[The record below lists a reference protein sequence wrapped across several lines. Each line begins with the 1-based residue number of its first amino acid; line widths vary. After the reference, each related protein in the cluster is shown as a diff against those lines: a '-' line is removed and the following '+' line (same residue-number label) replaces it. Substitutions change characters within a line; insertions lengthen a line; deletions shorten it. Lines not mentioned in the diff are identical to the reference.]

1 MTDLLLSVDLKT
13 LILLTVLN
21 FLTNGIFLL
30 FVFKIHCRSFIQWL
44 AYGCFLF
51 ALGWLFFLYRFV
63 YGINLI
69 TLPLANILILAM
81 PIFLGFSID
90 LFLGRRRSK
99 FILLVTASVVLF
111 TFLFLSWSMNHKWIP
126 GIYTSILNGMF
137 YSIPGIY
144 LLKLA
149 TPKNTVAW
157 AIIGLNFLISLLLI
171 IRSFV
176 LLAGWL
182 YPDSINETIV
192 RGILAGALCFN
203 IICINAQVLCFPI
216 LDFMEA
222 QKELALA
229 NYKLEELSNIDDLTG
244 LSNRRALRVKL
255 DYQVAYH
262 TENNLP
268 FSIILVD
275 LDHFKLVN
283 DKFGHLAGD
292 SVLKQAASLLK
303 QLVRPADLVMRYGGE
318 EFIVLLPETEILE
331 ALDVAERLRVG
342 ISQFHFSHSDISAS
356 LQVTASFGVSTLNTN
371 LLNVSEL
378 IKRADLA
385 LYRAKNEGR
394 NRVCV
399 R

>member
-1 MTDLLLSVDLKT
+1 MADILLSVDLKT
-13 LILLTVLN
+13 LILLTVLI
-21 FLTNGIFLL
+21 FLTSGIFSL
-30 FVFKIHCRSFIQWL
+30 FVFKIRHHSFIQWL

-69 TLPLANILILAM
+69 TLPLANVLILAM

-90 LFLGRRRSK
+90 SFLGRRRSK
-99 FILLVTASVVLF
+99 FTLSITAFIVLF
-111 TFLFLSWSMNHKWIP
+111 TFLFLSWSINDKWIP
-126 GIYTSILNGMF
+126 GIYTSLLNGVF

-144 LLKLA
+144 LLKFA
-149 TPKNTVAW
+149 TPKNIVVW

-182 YPDSINETIV
+182 YPASINTTIV
-192 RGILAGALCFN
+192 TGILAGALCLN

-222 QKELALA
+222 QKELTLA
-229 NYKLEELSNIDDLTG
+229 NRKLEELANIDDLTG
-244 LSNRRALRVKL
+244 LPNRRALRVKL
-255 DYQVAYH
+255 DHEVTYH
-262 TENNLP
+262 VENNLP
-268 FSIILVD
+268 FSIILFD

-292 SVLKQAASLLK
+292 SVLKHAANLLK
-303 QLVRPADLVMRYGGE
+303 QLVRPTDLVLRYGGE
-318 EFIVLLPETEILE
+318 EFIVLLPETEISE
-331 ALDVAERLRVG
+331 ALGVAERLRVG
-342 ISQFHFSHSDISAS
+342 ISQFHFSHSDIPAS
-356 LQVTASFGVSTLNTN
+356 LQVTASFGVSTLNAN

-378 IKRADLA
+378 IKRADIA
-385 LYRAKNEGR
+385 LYRAKAEGR
-394 NRVCV
+394 NRVCIE
-399 R
+399 